1 MGVLDPPYIS
11 TMTRNIT
18 EYGSFFHWFSVIE
31 VMLFNEHTRGG
42 AKGLVCDN
50 FEIRVYFILLH
61 VGYFQ
66 ELFLVYILLV
76 EVLCVVLRTLLLRD
90 TLNLFLD
97 HKLKEKILL
106 N

>member
-1 MGVLDPPYIS
+1 MGVLDPPYIA
-11 TMTRNIT
+11 TMTRNKT
-18 EYGSFFHWFSVIE
+18 KYGSFFHWFSVVE

-66 ELFLVYILLV
+66 GLFLVYILLV
-76 EVLCVVLRTLLLRD
+76 EVLCSGPQHLLLRD
-90 TLNLFLD
+90 TSNLFLY
-97 HKLKEKILL
+97 HSHYKSG
-106 N
+106 